1 MMLSDTT
8 IRKLIADGLI
18 DPLPH
23 DHQIQP
29 ASVDLL
35 LGDVAPSQV
44 GPDWWWLYPSE
55 FRLASTLET
64 VTIPADVVGMVAGK
78 SSLARVGLTVEQAGW
93 IDPGFTG
100 QITCEL
106 FNASREPIRLTREM
120 KICQIAFMR
129 LDQPAA
135 RPYGSEGLR
144 SHYQG
149 QRGPTAARLD

>member
-1 MMLSDTT
+1 MLSDVS
-8 IRKLIADGLI
+8 IRKLLADDLI
-18 DPLPH
+18 EPTPH

-35 LGDVAPSQV
+35 LGAVKRRPV
-44 GPDWWWLYPSE
+44 GDDWLLLPGE
-55 FRLASTLET
+55 FKLASTLET
-64 VTIPADVVGMVAGK
+64 VTIPADIVGMVAGK
-78 SSLARVGLTVEQAGW
+78 SSLARIGLTVEQAGW

-106 FNASREPIRLTREM
+106 FNASNQPIRLRPEQP
-120 KICQIAFMR
+120 ICQIAFIR

-135 RPYGSEGLR
+135 RPYGSPGLR

-149 QRGPTAARLD
+149 QRGPTPARIEA